1 MSWLKALAFQNIHFM
16 LVTLLTSH
24 LSMFWLKA
32 CASTAFNQDIGG
44 WDVGNVTD
52 MSAMFGVAT
61 SFNQDIGSWD
71 VGNVTEMPTMFYK
84 IAL

>member
-1 MSWLKALAFQNIHFM
+1 MSNMFS
-16 LVTLLTSH
+16 VT
-24 LSMFWLKA
+24 
-32 CASTAFNQDIGG
+32 TAFNQDIGG

-71 VGNVTEMPTMFYK
+71 VGNVTEMPTMFYHQY
-84 IAL
+84 LG